1 MPDEFKQYAI
11 AAVNAAARTDEPNNY
26 PDVALTGFPDERAAV
41 RAMNQWIAETV
52 AKHNAR
58 PGNQSDPAK
67 WYAEKA
73 VTSTEC
79 WPTKGHIFA
88 IQDGKRKDQVEFYI
102 IDTLPHVKDGPLPD
116 AEDYLNY

>member
-52 AKHNAR
+52 AKHNTR
-58 PGNQSDPAK
+58 PRQSK
-67 WYAEKA
+67 
-73 VTSTEC
+73 
-79 WPTKGHIFA
+79 
-88 IQDGKRKDQVEFYI
+88 
-102 IDTLPHVKDGPLPD
+102 
-116 AEDYLNY
+116 